1 MLSEELVDIATRH
14 QVYLERYKAGEI
26 RRTDALFVRLNRDL
40 LRVLMALPDQNLG
53 VLTLIERERL
63 VAAVRDNQQ
72 EAYKEHLDALVRQLQ
87 LLAAFERE
95 FELESLNEVTEDSV
109 EPDDGGDAQL
119 WAAVLARP
127 LSTDGKL
134 LMGMLTAWMLN
145 ETLRASDL
153 VRRAAAEG
161 WTVSRLTTAFR
172 GSAVQS
178 YRDGLF
184 ASARRNTATT
194 VNTAVQHVSMATR
207 VRVMERVRLQPVGRG
222 ANVKTDKEG
231 RASSVSSRAAAAARA
246 AGIKVG
252 DKIALMGYRWVSI
265 LDNRTSQICRSLDGQ
280 VFLFGEG
287 PIPPAHPNCR
297 SSIIAEIPG
306 RWLKRGPTGRFVPR
320 DDRRATGAAGVETIG
335 GSVTYYEWLK
345 SQPAAFQDD
354 ALGKT
359 RAELFRKGGMSA
371 ATFAKLNL
379 GRNFQPLT
387 LEQMRRL
394 KPNAFKRA
402 GL

>member
-40 LRVLMALPDQNLG
+40 MQTLMALPDQNLG
-53 VLTLIERERL
+53 VLTVLQRERL
-63 VAAVRDNQQ
+63 VAEVRKNQV
-72 EAYKEHLDALVRQLQ
+72 EAYQEHLDALVRQLQ

-95 FELESLNEVTEDSV
+95 FELESLDAVTEDSV
-109 EPDDGGDAQL
+109 EPDDGGDEQL

-127 LSTDGKL
+127 MSTDGKL
-134 LMGMLTAWMLN
+134 LMGLLTAWLAG
-145 ETLRASDL
+145 ETLRAADL
-153 VRRAAAEG
+153 VRRASAEG
-161 WTVSRLTTAFR
+161 WNVSRLLSAFR
-172 GSAVQS
+172 GTAAQS
-178 YRDGLF
+178 YRDGIF

-207 VRVMERVRLQPVGRG
+207 VRVMERVTLQPRNRG
-222 ANVKTDKEG
+222 ARVKTDTEG
-231 RASSVSSRAAAAARA
+231 RASSIPGRAAAAAGA

-252 DKIALMGYRWVSI
+252 DKISLMGYRWISI
-265 LDNRTSQICRSLDGQ
+265 LDNKTSQICRSLDGQ

-320 DDRRATGAAGVETIG
+320 DDRQATGANGVETVRG
-335 GSVTYYEWLK
+335 NVSYYEWLK
-345 SQPAAFQDD
+345 TQPPEFQDD

-371 ATFAKLNL
+371 ETFAKLNL

-394 KPNAFKRA
+394 KPNAFRRA